1 MFDFDPW
8 LRPLDGENPSGES
21 LRNDPR
27 FHEIERLME
36 PVISVSRNE
45 RNEPVSE
52 IVAPIEWGE
61 VLRRADELRGSGR
74 DLRLLVIVARAMAN
88 ERGLAG
94 LADGLSLVARS
105 VETHWDTLHPEM
117 REGSDPLAAARPRI
131 NAVMQLKNPKG
142 VLGDLRRHVFF
153 SVRGL
158 GAITGRDLERGT
170 LDARTVLAESPP
182 GLDAARQAEIASA
195 QEQLI
200 ERVRKACTAQSEQ
213 APADLADLAE
223 EARGAVAALDT
234 LEAALAA
241 RVGVPVT
248 LAHTSEESI
257 AASLRHFLTRVL
269 ATVTRPTAGAGEAAA
284 ATESGEPGAAGS
296 PASTAGAAG
305 SAPGPRGLPD
315 RLASREEVT
324 KCLDLIISFYDRTEP
339 ASPIPHIARRLRRM
353 VPMDFLALMED
364 VAPAGLKEFRHLAGV
379 EDSSR
384 KPTQRD
390 ER

>member
-1 MFDFDPW
+1 VFDFSPW
-8 LRPLDGENPSGES
+8 LTPIGGANPSGES
-21 LRNDPR
+21 LRNDAR
-27 FHEIERLME
+27 FHEIERLMQ

-52 IVAPIEWGE
+52 TVAPIEWGE
-61 VLRRADELRGSGR
+61 VLRRADELRASGR
-74 DLRLLVIVARAMAN
+74 DLRLLVIVARALAN

-94 LADGLSLVARS
+94 LADGLSLIAQS
-105 VETHWDTLHPEM
+105 VESHWDTLHPEM

-142 VLGDLRRHVFF
+142 VLGDMRRHVFF
-153 SVRGL
+153 AVRGL
-158 GAITGRDLERGT
+158 GPVTGRDLERGT
-170 LDARTVLAESPP
+170 LDVRSVLAESPP

-200 ERVRKACTAQSEQ
+200 QRVRKACTAQNEQ
-213 APADLADLAE
+213 APAEIAALAE
-223 EARGAVAALDT
+223 AARGAVAALDA

-241 RVGVPVT
+241 RVGVSVT

-257 AASLRHFLTRVL
+257 AASMRHFLSRVL
-269 ATVTRPTAGAGEAAA
+269 ATLTRPTAGAEAGAEAA
-284 ATESGEPGAAGS
+284 GEPGEPLAAGS
-296 PASTAGAAG
+296 PAPAGGAAG
-305 SAPGPRGLPD
+305 ARGLPD
-315 RLASREEVT
+315 RLASRDEVT

-364 VAPAGLKEFRHLAGV
+364 VAPAGLKEFRYLAGV

-384 KPTQRD
+384 KPTPRD